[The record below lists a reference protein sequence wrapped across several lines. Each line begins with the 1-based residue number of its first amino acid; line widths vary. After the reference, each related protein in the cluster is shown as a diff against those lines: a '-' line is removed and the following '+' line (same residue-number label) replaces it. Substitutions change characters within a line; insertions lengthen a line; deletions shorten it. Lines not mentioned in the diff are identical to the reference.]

1 MTTSSSYFNLETCAF
16 VYMFLVCGV
25 LGGFNAFMAEYPGMC
40 EPVKSTGVCS
50 VCETSVDR
58 CRCGG
63 GERQRLVS
71 EPMSA
76 PPVMSPKKQLS
87 FPHLKLN
94 VSGVRAVSQPL
105 CTFAPGMVLSPIP
118 GGQSPHAVSDS
129 GLGEDR
135 MPSEILP
142 YLFLGSC
149 LHSSDLEL
157 LQRQGITHVLNI
169 SMTCPCHFQDKF
181 IYRQIKVEDSLHS
194 RLDHHFEDCANL
206 IGE

>member
-1 MTTSSSYFNLETCAF
+1 
-16 VYMFLVCGV
+16 
-25 LGGFNAFMAEYPGMC
+25 
-40 EPVKSTGVCS
+40 
-50 VCETSVDR
+50 
-58 CRCGG
+58 
-63 GERQRLVS
+63 
-71 EPMSA
+71 
-76 PPVMSPKKQLS
+76 
-87 FPHLKLN
+87 
-94 VSGVRAVSQPL
+94 
-105 CTFAPGMVLSPIP
+105 MVLSPIP

-206 IGE
+206 IESVGNCGGKILVHCYAGISRSATVCIAYIMKFRKLSFNDARIFVRQRRACIEPNVSFMGQLLAYQEKLQNGQSSQPSFEASAPFFAINQEAKKSPDLSCHVST